1 MGNREDA
8 LVRLCDRIN
17 DSAENRN
24 RIANRVL
31 VMQAKLLEKHNPD
44 VKIRLMYNPRWGCKI
59 ALAAWIGG
67 DLCYDRRTDR

>member
-24 RIANRVL
+24 RIANRKL
-31 VMQAKLLEKHNPD
+31 VIRANLLEMHNPD
-44 VKIRLMYNPRWGCKI
+44 MKIRLMYNPRWGCKI

-67 DLCYDRRTDR
+67 ELVYDRRTDR